1 MKKFFLLILLIF
13 PLFLAGCDISFNAP
27 KQQTQADN
35 KQSAVQVQAGNE
47 QLEVTD
53 NKLENSANDVSASF
67 SQNIENQV
75 DSSTQEGSPSFD
87 LNKEAAL
94 IADSGFSQAGL
105 DALLKYN
112 GAQRDNEAMAENM
125 KMFDQI
131 FKRFPEASINDIYS
145 VNNFLTYG
153 TPSTEKLLIDG
164 RSEMFGKY
172 LNSDRKIPTGLTE
185 WEKILNI
192 SIVYNETFD
201 DERLAEI
208 RNIQTALELY
218 FDKFNF
224 YPPTTVSYLTP
235 DTNLSDNGFSTT
247 TSGTIYMRNVGKA
260 KVPLGK
266 DCREAQYYSYKNTGT
281 SSYELKYC
289 MDADGKVYTAT
300 QKGIK

>member
-1 MKKFFLLILLIF
+1 MKKFFLLLIF
-13 PLFLAGCDISFNAP
+13 PLFLAGCDITFNTS
-27 KQQTQADN
+27 KQQTKTGDKQPADQAQVANEQLKVADN
-35 KQSAVQVQAGNE
+35 KI
-47 QLEVTD
+47 
-53 NKLENSANDVSASF
+53 ENSANNVSPSF
-67 SQNIENQV
+67 SQNTENQV
-75 DSSTQEGSPSFD
+75 AASTQEDGPSFD
-87 LNKEAAL
+87 LNKEATL
-94 IADSGFSQAGL
+94 IADSGASKAGL

-112 GAQRDNEAMAENM
+112 GAQRDNEAMTENM
-125 KMFDQI
+125 KMSEQV
-131 FKRFPEASINDIYS
+131 FKRFHEASINDIYS

-172 LNSDRKIPTGLTE
+172 LNSDKKIPTGPKE
-185 WEKILNI
+185 WEKLLNI
-192 SIVYNETFD
+192 SITQNETFD
-201 DERLAEI
+201 DKRLAEI
-208 RNIQTALELY
+208 LDIQAALELY

-224 YPPTTVSYLTP
+224 YPPTTASYLTP

-247 TSGTIYMRNVGKA
+247 SSGTVYMRNVGKA

-266 DCREAQYYSYKNTGT
+266 DCIGSQYYSYKNTGP